1 MFENTEKHLI
11 KVGGQNYMVYF
22 WRQAHC
28 VYGVSC
34 SGYTYFL
41 VLETSALRL
50 WCFLL
55 WIHVL
60 SCFGDKRIA
69 FMVFLAM
76 DTRTFLLWRQAHCV
90 YSVPCSGYTYFLAL
104 ETSALCLWCFLF
116 RIHVFSCF
124 EGKHIAF
131 MVFLALD
138 TRTFLLLR

>member
-1 MFENTEKHLI
+1 MCYQNSLHLKSTGSKTQKSILSKLGDKTTWCIFGDKRIAFMMFFALDTRTFFL
-11 KVGGQNYMVYF
+11 

-41 VLETSALRL
+41 ALETSTLRL

-60 SCFGDKRIA
+60 SCFGDKHIA

-76 DTRTFLLWRQAHCV
+76 NTRTFLFWKQAHCDN
-90 YSVPCSGYTYFLAL
+90 SVSCSGYTYFLAL
-104 ETSALCLWCFLF
+104 ETSA
-116 RIHVFSCF
+116 
-124 EGKHIAF
+124 
-131 MVFLALD
+131 
-138 TRTFLLLR
+138 